1 MGLLSSLLGGTSRRR
16 GYSSGFGSAFGGS
29 SRRGYGRG
37 RAASGGLLSSNLS
50 RMALGGLAAY
60 GARRF
65 MNSRRQQPPVGP
77 SAY

>member
-1 MGLLSSLLGGTSRRR
+1 MGLLSALLGGTSRRR
-16 GYSSGFGSAFGGS
+16 GYGSFGRRRSSGWGS
-29 SRRGYGRG
+29 SYGRG
-37 RAASGGLLSSNLS
+37 RSSGSFLSSNLG

-65 MNSRRQQPPVGP
+65 MNSRRQAPISP

>member
-1 MGLLSSLLGGTSRRR
+1 MGLLSSLLGGNSRRR
-16 GYSSGFGSAFGGS
+16 GFGSAFGGS
-29 SRRGYGRG
+29 RRGYGYGRG
-37 RAASGGLLSSNLS
+37 RAASGGFLSSNLG

>member
-1 MGLLSSLLGGTSRRR
+1 MGLLSALLGGNSRRR
-16 GYSSGFGSAFGGS
+16 GYGGFGS
-29 SRRGYGRG
+29 RRSGFGYGRG
-37 RAASGGLLSSNLS
+37 RSSSSSFIGSPLG

-65 MNSRRQQPPVGP
+65 MASRRQGPPSTP

>member
-1 MGLLSSLLGGTSRRR
+1 MGLLSALLGGNSRRR
-16 GYSSGFGSAFGGS
+16 GYGGFG
-29 SRRGYGRG
+29 SRRGYSSYGRG
-37 RAASGGLLSSNLS
+37 RSSGFIGSPLG

-65 MNSRRQQPPVGP
+65 MASRRQVPPSSP

>member
-16 GYSSGFGSAFGGS
+16 GYSSGFGSAFGG

>member
-16 GYSSGFGSAFGGS
+16 GYSSGFGA
-29 SRRGYGRG
+29 RRGASYGRG
-37 RAASGGLLSSNLS
+37 RSSGSFLSSGLG

>member
-1 MGLLSSLLGGTSRRR
+1 MGLLSALLGGNSRRR
-16 GYSSGFGSAFGGS
+16 GYGGFG
-29 SRRGYGRG
+29 SRRGYGSYGRG
-37 RAASGGLLSSNLS
+37 RSSGGFMSSPLG

-65 MNSRRQQPPVGP
+65 MASRRAGQVPPSTP

>member
-1 MGLLSSLLGGTSRRR
+1 MGLLSALLGGNSRRR
-16 GYSSGFGSAFGGS
+16 GYGGFG
-29 SRRGYGRG
+29 SRRGYSSYGRG
-37 RAASGGLLSSNLS
+37 RSSGFIGSPLG

-65 MNSRRQQPPVGP
+65 MASRRQGPPTTP

>member
-16 GYSSGFGSAFGGS
+16 GYSSGFVARRGS
-29 SRRGYGRG
+29 GYGRA
-37 RAASGGLLSSNLS
+37 RSSGGFLSSGLG